1 MIWSSADLMQLE
13 DNDDHRGI
21 YLRRDVNAHKCKN
34 NNNKDQHGFIY
45 PRRSILLI
53 KKQGTWEIIE
63 SEILQRKMK

>member
-34 NNNKDQHGFIY
+34 NDNKEHGFIY

-53 KKQGTWEIIE
+53 KNKALG
-63 SEILQRKMK
+63 R